1 MAKYHSSSK
10 ILAEDHIK
18 ATSGAIVVDR
28 TPIKYL
34 FVRCFRKTAAPNDS
48 SFGTSIFVKKYD
60 GISKTITP
68 KGNKK
73 EKLHISNGD
82 YIVIVKSLFD
92 PVKSSPKIAE
102 YAVIREFCNDVFD
115 NNADR
120 AVAMTKILK
129 SNKWTASQISK
140 YGMKYESSQIQAM
153 RAYYSQAGVIE
164 IEDAD
169 DEDEDDIFSIGEVEF
184 A

>member
-1 MAKYHSSSK
+1 MAKFHSSSK
-10 ILAEDHIK
+10 ILRNDHIK
-18 ATSGAIVVDR
+18 ATSGSIVVDR

-34 FVRCFRKTAAPNDS
+34 FVRCFRKTAAPSDEA
-48 SFGTSIFVKKYD
+48 FGTSVFVMKYD
-60 GISKTITP
+60 GVSKTITP

-73 EKLHISNGD
+73 EKLHISSGD

-92 PVKSSPKIAE
+92 PVKCNPKIAE
-102 YAVIREFCNDVFD
+102 YAVIREFCSDVYD

-129 SNKWTASQISK
+129 SNKWTSSQIYK
-140 YGMKYESSQIQAM
+140 YGMKYETSQIQAM

-164 IEDAD
+164 IEDE
-169 DEDEDDIFSIGEVEF
+169 DEEEDDIFSIGEVEF

>member
-1 MAKYHSSSK
+1 MAKFHSSNK
-10 ILAEDHIK
+10 ILNGDHIK
-18 ATSGAIVVDR
+18 AASGAIVVDR

-34 FVRCFRKTAAPNDS
+34 FVRCFRKTAAPTDE

-60 GISKTITP
+60 GISKTISP

-73 EKLHISNGD
+73 TKLHISNGD

-92 PVKSSPKIAE
+92 PVKCNPKIAE
-102 YAVIREFCNDVFD
+102 YAVVREFCNDIYD

-129 SNKWTASQISK
+129 SNKWTASQIYK
-140 YGMKYESSQIQAM
+140 YGMKYETSQIQAM
-153 RAYYSQAGVIE
+153 RAYYPQAGVIE
-164 IEDAD
+164 IEDED
-169 DEDEDDIFSIGEVEF
+169 TDDEDDIFSIGEVEF